1 MGKIIL
7 KNIRVHTNHG
17 CLEEEE
23 LIGSDYVVN
32 LTVWTKLETSSISD
46 DLKDTTDYVSLNRIV
61 KKEMKKRSK
70 LLEQVG
76 ARILD
81 GIFFKH
87 KNIRKARVEVAKIN
101 PPIGGD
107 VESVS
112 IILKRTKNS
121 K

>member
-7 KNIRVHTNHG
+7 KNIRLHANHG

-23 LIGSDYVVN
+23 LIGSDYIVN
-32 LTVWTKLETSSISD
+32 LKVWTSLEASSISD
-46 DLKDTTDYVSLNRIV
+46 SLNDTTDYVSLNKII

-70 LLEQVG
+70 LLERVG
-76 ARILD
+76 TRILD
-81 GIFFKH
+81 SIFFEH
-87 KNIRKARVEVAKIN
+87 KNILKAKVEVAKVN
-101 PPIGGD
+101 PPIVGD

-112 IILKRTKNS
+112 IILKRNKNS

>member
-7 KNIRVHTNHG
+7 KNIRLHSNHG
-17 CLEEEE
+17 CLEEEK
-23 LIGSDYVVN
+23 LIGSDYIVN
-32 LTVWTKLETSSISD
+32 LKVWTSLEASSISD
-46 DLKDTTDYVSLNRIV
+46 SLNDTTDYVSLNRII

-70 LLEQVG
+70 LLERVG

-81 GIFFKH
+81 SIFFEH
-87 KNIRKARVEVAKIN
+87 KNILKAKVKVAKVN

-112 IILKRTKNS
+112 IILKRNKNS

>member
-7 KNIRVHTNHG
+7 KNIRVYTNHG

-32 LTVWTKLETSSISD
+32 LAVWPKLETSSISD
-46 DLKDTTDYVSLNRIV
+46 DLKDTAAYVSLNRII

-70 LLEQVG
+70 LLERVG

-81 GIFFKH
+81 SIFFEH
-87 KNIRKARVEVAKIN
+87 KNILKAKVEVAKVD

-112 IILKRTKNS
+112 IILKRNKNS

>member
-32 LTVWTKLETSSISD
+32 LAVWTKLETSSISD

-70 LLEQVG
+70 LLERVG

-81 GIFFKH
+81 SIFFEH
-87 KNIRKARVEVAKIN
+87 KNILKAKVEVAKVN

-112 IILKRTKNS
+112 IILKRNKNS